1 MTTQAT
7 IDPQRL
13 RLRLAVAEVLE
24 LPKTSCGMR
33 ACRRSGRCCAGRNQ
47 NPLCC
52 GLSGL
57 RQEDAVKAIAFLAC
71 CCQLLR
77 DFDSASATVE
87 TIEPEAPAWLAE
99 VHPPLLPFVIDVGY
113 RLVGLARQ
121 RRFRRWLKAVGAWPQ
136 PASAW
141 PQPASRSA
149 AGEPA
154 VFEPPAMSTAA
165 NASEISSGPMPRLV
179 ASEDKSCR

>member
-13 RLRLAVAEVLE
+13 RLLLAVAEVLE

-47 NPLCC
+47 TPLCC

-57 RQEDAVKAIAFLAC
+57 PQEDAVKAIAFLAC
-71 CCQLLR
+71 CCELLR

-87 TIEPEAPAWLAE
+87 TAEPEAPAWLAE

-136 PASAW
+136 PAS
-141 PQPASRSA
+141 RSA

-165 NASEISSGPMPRLV
+165 NAAAISSGPTPGLV
-179 ASEDKSCR
+179 ASEDRSWR